1 EYITGE
7 EFAVDVYFDGEGEPV
22 ILNIFTHRF
31 ASLSDVS
38 DRLYY
43 TGKDVIE
50 ANKARFEAF
59 FRKVNALMG
68 IRDFPAHV
76 ELRVE
81 GDRILPIEFNA
92 MRFAGL
98 CTTDMAYFAFGIN
111 TVDCYLNDRKPDF
124 DAILRGREGK
134 IYSMVILDAEI
145 PAVFGLRLRSL
156 AAHFAKVLELR
167 KVDVPRTARFRIAF
181 TESDAERT
189 EELDTILQSDPRN
202 FCGSGAG
209 TSEGV
214 GSGCA
219 GG

>member
-1 EYITGE
+1 
-7 EFAVDVYFDGEGEPV
+7 
-22 ILNIFTHRF
+22 
-31 ASLSDVS
+31 
-38 DRLYY
+38 
-43 TGKDVIE
+43 
-50 ANKARFEAF
+50 
-59 FRKVNALMG
+59 M
-68 IRDFPAHV
+68 
-76 ELRVE
+76 
-81 GDRILPIEFNA
+81 PIEFNA

-134 IYSMVILDAEI
+134 IYSMVILDKPKSLPPSSA
-145 PAVFGLRLRSL
+145 FDYDRL

-167 KVDVPRTARFRIAF
+167 KVDVPELPFSDSPSRRATRNGLRNWIPSCNRI
-181 TESDAERT
+181 S
-189 EELDTILQSDPRN
+189 RN